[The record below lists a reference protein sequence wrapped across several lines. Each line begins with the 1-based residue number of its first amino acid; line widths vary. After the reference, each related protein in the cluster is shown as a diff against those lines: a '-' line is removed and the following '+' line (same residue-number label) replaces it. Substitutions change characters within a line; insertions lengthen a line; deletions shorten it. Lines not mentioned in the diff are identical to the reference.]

1 MNLGDRRLAGAFKD
15 KESSVS
21 CLTLLVNVFNAAKEG
36 NFMTSLKRLSS
47 SFVTL
52 LTITVLTKLGGAAPI
67 DDLIK
72 GAKQEG
78 TIEFYAPST
87 LTPQGAQALAAA
99 FNKKYGLNIKLQFNP
114 SGNMTRDIGKVVGLG
129 ASGVP
134 PEWDLMV
141 VTDAHHATLWVKKLH
156 QPFDYKSIGVDPKA
170 IQYDNGAVSF
180 ANQFVLPAYNKQLVP
195 AKDAP
200 KTWEDLL
207 NPKWKGKIGVSSA
220 THHMAR
226 LAAGPW
232 GEEKTT
238 NFVKALTK
246 QELILGRLGE
256 IYNRLLLGEIVLAV
270 SLTDSEIKSEKNKSA
285 PVVHAEAV
293 SPLIAPA
300 YQAGVPKNA
309 PHPKAAYLMA
319 GYLTTPEAQKIWE
332 KYAGQSSALIPGTS
346 AYKYAQKKT
355 VVYMT
360 QDQAAMVDRLSREYG
375 KIFGF
380 SGL

>member
-1 MNLGDRRLAGAFKD
+1 MKIYLACCLLVTLALGRDAGA
-15 KESSVS
+15 
-21 CLTLLVNVFNAAKEG
+21 
-36 NFMTSLKRLSS
+36 
-47 SFVTL
+47 
-52 LTITVLTKLGGAAPI
+52 GAAPI
-67 DDLIK
+67 DELIK

-87 LTPQGAQALAAA
+87 LTPQGAQALSAA
-99 FNKKYGLNIKLQFNP
+99 FNKKYGVNVKLQYSP

-141 VTDAHHATLWVKKLH
+141 VTDAHHATLWVKKMH
-156 QPFDYKSIGVDPKA
+156 QAFDYKSIGVDAKA
-170 IQYDNGAVSF
+170 IQYDGGSVSF
-180 ANQFVLPAYNKQLVP
+180 ANQFVLPAYNNKLVL
-195 AKDAP
+195 AKDVP

-226 LAAGPW
+226 LAVGAW

-238 NFVKALTK
+238 HFVKELTK

-256 IYNRLLLGEIVLAV
+256 IYNRLLLGEIVVAV
-270 SLTDSEIKSEKNKSA
+270 SLSDSEAKSDKNKTA
-285 PVVHAEAV
+285 PVVFAEAV

-300 YQAGVPKNA
+300 YHAGVPKNA
-309 PHPKAAYLMA
+309 AHPKVGHLFAAFLA
-319 GYLTTPEAQKIWE
+319 TAEGQKIWD
-332 KYAGQSSALIPGTS
+332 KYAGQTSVLIPGTP
-346 AYKYAQKKT
+346 AHKYVQGKK
-355 VVYMT
+355 VVYIN
-360 QDQAAMVDRLSREYG
+360 QDHAETVDRLSREYG

-380 SGL
+380 TGL

>member
-1 MNLGDRRLAGAFKD
+1 MKRFLAYA
-15 KESSVS
+15 
-21 CLTLLVNVFNAAKEG
+21 LTLELIAGFTASA
-36 NFMTSLKRLSS
+36 L
-47 SFVTL
+47 
-52 LTITVLTKLGGAAPI
+52 AAPI

-87 LTPQGAQALAAA
+87 LTPQGAQALGAA
-99 FNKKYGLNIKLQFNP
+99 FNKKYGLNVKLQYSP

-141 VTDAHHATLWVKKLH
+141 VTDAHHATLWVKKMH
-156 QPFDYKSIGVDPKA
+156 QPFDYKSIGVDAKA
-170 IQYDNGAVSF
+170 VQYDNGSVSF
-180 ANQFVLPAYNKQLVP
+180 ANQFVLPAYNKQLVQ

-200 KTWEDLL
+200 KSWDDLL

-232 GEEKTT
+232 GEEKAT

-246 QELILGRLGE
+246 QDLILGRLGE
-256 IYNRLLLGEIVLAV
+256 IYSRLLLGEIVVAV
-270 SLTDSEIKSEKNKSA
+270 SLSDSEIKSEKNKSA
-285 PVVHAEAV
+285 PVVFAESV
-293 SPLIAPA
+293 SPLLAPA
-300 YQAGVPKNA
+300 YHAGVPKNA
-309 PHPKAAYLMA
+309 AHPMAA
-319 GYLTTPEAQKIWE
+319 YLTTPEAQKIWE
-332 KYAGQSSALIPGTS
+332 KYAGQSSAFIPGTS
-346 AYKYAQKKT
+346 AYKYVQKKQ
-355 VVYMT
+355 VVYMS
-360 QDQAAMVDRLSREYG
+360 QDQAEMIDRLAREYG

-380 SGL
+380 TGL

>member
-1 MNLGDRRLAGAFKD
+1 MK
-15 KESSVS
+15 
-21 CLTLLVNVFNAAKEG
+21 
-36 NFMTSLKRLSS
+36 SLKRLSIC
-47 SFVTL
+47 VVA
-52 LTITVLTKLGGAAPI
+52 LTAIFISTKLGFTAPI
-67 DDLIK
+67 DDLIA
-72 GAKQEG
+72 GAKKEG
-78 TIEFYAPST
+78 VIEFYGPST
-87 LTPQGAQALAAA
+87 LTPQGAQALASA
-99 FNKKYGLNIKLQFNP
+99 FNKKYGLNVKLQFSP

-141 VTDAHHATLWVKKLH
+141 VTDAHHATLWVKKMH

-180 ANQFVLPAYNKQLVP
+180 ANQFVLPAYNKQLVA

-200 KTWEDLL
+200 KSWEDLL

-232 GEEKTT
+232 GEEKAT

-246 QELILGRLGE
+246 QDLILGRLGE
-256 IYNRLLLGEIVLAV
+256 IYNRLLLGEIVVAV
-270 SLTDSEIKSEKNKSA
+270 SLSDSEIKSEKNKSA

-300 YQAGVPKNA
+300 
-309 PHPKAAYLMA
+309 
-319 GYLTTPEAQKIWE
+319 
-332 KYAGQSSALIPGTS
+332 
-346 AYKYAQKKT
+346 
-355 VVYMT
+355 
-360 QDQAAMVDRLSREYG
+360 
-375 KIFGF
+375 
-380 SGL
+380 

>member
-1 MNLGDRRLAGAFKD
+1 MKRDWICYLI
-15 KESSVS
+15 
-21 CLTLLVNVFNAAKEG
+21 LV
-36 NFMTSLKRLSS
+36 
-47 SFVTL
+47 
-52 LTITVLTKLGGAAPI
+52 LTICLCERTFAAPV
-67 DDLIK
+67 DELVK
-72 GAKQEG
+72 AAKQEG
-78 TIEFYAPST
+78 SLELYAPST
-87 LTPQGAQALAAA
+87 LTPQGAAALTAA
-99 FNKKYGLNIKLQFNP
+99 FNKKYGISIKMQYSP
-114 SGNMTRDIGKVVGLG
+114 SGNMTRDVGKVVGLG

-141 VTDAHHATLWVKKLH
+141 VTDAHHATLWVKKMH
-156 QPFDYKSIGVDPKA
+156 QQFDYKSIGVDPKA
-170 IQYDNGAVSF
+170 IQYDNGSVSF

-226 LAAGPW
+226 LAVGAW

-246 QELILGRLGE
+246 QDLILGRLGE
-256 IYNRLLLGEIVLAV
+256 IYNRLLLGEIVVAV
-270 SLTDSEIKSEKNKSA
+270 SLSDSEAKSDKNKNA
-285 PVVHAEAV
+285 PVVFAEAV

-300 YQAGVPKNA
+300 YHAGVPKNA
-309 PHPKAAYLMA
+309 AHPNVGHLFAAFLA
-319 GYLTTPEAQKIWE
+319 TPDAQKIWD
-332 KYAGQSSALIPGTS
+332 KYAGQTSTLIPETP
-346 AYKYAQKKT
+346 AYKYVQGKK
-355 VVYMT
+355 VIYIH
-360 QDQAAMVDRLSREYG
+360 QDQAETVDRLSREYG

>member
-1 MNLGDRRLAGAFKD
+1 
-15 KESSVS
+15 
-21 CLTLLVNVFNAAKEG
+21 
-36 NFMTSLKRLSS
+36 
-47 SFVTL
+47 
-52 LTITVLTKLGGAAPI
+52 
-67 DDLIK
+67 
-72 GAKQEG
+72 
-78 TIEFYAPST
+78 
-87 LTPQGAQALAAA
+87 
-99 FNKKYGLNIKLQFNP
+99 
-114 SGNMTRDIGKVVGLG
+114 
-129 ASGVP
+129 
-134 PEWDLMV
+134 
-141 VTDAHHATLWVKKLH
+141 
-156 QPFDYKSIGVDPKA
+156 
-170 IQYDNGAVSF
+170 
-180 ANQFVLPAYNKQLVP
+180 
-195 AKDAP
+195 
-200 KTWEDLL
+200 
-207 NPKWKGKIGVSSA
+207 
-220 THHMAR
+220 
-226 LAAGPW
+226 
-232 GEEKTT
+232 
-238 NFVKALTK
+238 VKALTK

-256 IYNRLLLGEIVLAV
+256 IYNRLLLGEIVVAV

-360 QDQAAMVDRLSREYG
+360 QDQAEMVDRLSREYG

>member
-1 MNLGDRRLAGAFKD
+1 VIRLLRKLRSLQNLEEEKMKRFFEVLIFALAMVCGSQA
-15 KESSVS
+15 V
-21 CLTLLVNVFNAAKEG
+21 
-36 NFMTSLKRLSS
+36 
-47 SFVTL
+47 
-52 LTITVLTKLGGAAPI
+52 AAPI
-67 DDLIK
+67 DELIK

-78 TIEFYAPST
+78 TLEFYAPST
-87 LTPQGAQALAAA
+87 LTPQGAQALGAA
-99 FNKKYGLNIKLQFNP
+99 FNKKYGLNIKLQYSP

-141 VTDAHHATLWVKKLH
+141 VTDAHHATLWVKKMH

-170 IQYDNGAVSF
+170 VQYDNGSVSF
-180 ANQFVLPAYNKQLVP
+180 ANQFVLPAYNKQLVA
-195 AKDAP
+195 AKDVP

-232 GEEKTT
+232 GEEKAT

-246 QELILGRLGE
+246 QDLILGRLGE
-256 IYNRLLLGEIVLAV
+256 IYSRLLLGEIVVAV
-270 SLTDSEIKSEKNKSA
+270 SLSDSEIKSEKNKGA
-285 PVVHAEAV
+285 PVVFAESV

-300 YQAGVPKNA
+300 YHAGVPKNA
-309 PHPKAAYLMA
+309 AHPKVAELMA

-332 KYAGQSSALIPGTS
+332 KYAGQSSAFIPGTS
-346 AYKYAQKKT
+346 AYKYVQKKQ
-355 VVYMT
+355 VVYMS
-360 QDQAAMVDRLSREYG
+360 QDQAATVDRLSREYG

-380 SGL
+380 TGL

>member
-1 MNLGDRRLAGAFKD
+1 MKGVKRFPIFLISLTAILMSVKPGFAG
-15 KESSVS
+15 
-21 CLTLLVNVFNAAKEG
+21 
-36 NFMTSLKRLSS
+36 
-47 SFVTL
+47 
-52 LTITVLTKLGGAAPI
+52 PI
-67 DDLIK
+67 DDLIS
-72 GAKQEG
+72 GAKKEG

-87 LTPQGAQALAAA
+87 LTPQGAQALGAA

-141 VTDAHHATLWVKKLH
+141 VTDAHHATLWVKKMH
-156 QPFDYKSIGVDPKA
+156 QPFDYKSIGVDPKM

-180 ANQFVLPAYNKQLVP
+180 ANQFVLPAYNKKLVS
-195 AKDAP
+195 ANDAP
-200 KTWEDLL
+200 KTWDDLL
-207 NPKWKGKIGVSSA
+207 NPKWKGKLGVSSA

-232 GEEKTT
+232 GEEKAT

-256 IYNRLLLGEIVLAV
+256 IYNRLLLGEIVVAV
-270 SLTDSEIKSEKNKSA
+270 SLSDSEIKSEKNKSA
-285 PVVHAEAV
+285 PVVFAEAV

-300 YQAGVPKNA
+300 YEAGGPKNA
-309 PHPKAAYLMA
+309 PHPKVAYLMA
-319 GYLTTPEAQKIWE
+319 AYLTTQEAQKIWE
-332 KYAGQSSALIPGTS
+332 KYAGQSSAFIPGTT
-346 AYKYAQKKT
+346 AYKYVQKKN

-360 QDQAAMVDRLSREYG
+360 QDQAEMVDRLSREYG

>member
-1 MNLGDRRLAGAFKD
+1 MKPLQKLSIA
-15 KESSVS
+15 
-21 CLTLLVNVFNAAKEG
+21 LLV
-36 NFMTSLKRLSS
+36 L
-47 SFVTL
+47 
-52 LTITVLTKLGGAAPI
+52 ITVTALTKLAVAAPI

-99 FNKKYGLNIKLQFNP
+99 FNKKYGLNVKLQYSP
-114 SGNMTRDIGKVVGLG
+114 SGNMTRDVGKVVGLG

-141 VTDAHHATLWVKKLH
+141 VTDAHHATLWVKKMH
-156 QPFDYKSIGVDPKA
+156 QTFDYKSIGVDAKA

-180 ANQFVLPAYNKQLVP
+180 ANQFALPAYNRQLVA

-200 KTWEDLL
+200 KSWDDLL
-207 NPKWKGKIGVSSA
+207 NPKWKGKLGVSSA

-256 IYNRLLLGEIVLAV
+256 IYNRLLLGEIVVAV
-270 SLTDSEIKSEKNKSA
+270 SVSDSEIKSEKHKTA
-285 PVVHAEAV
+285 PVVLAESV
-293 SPLIAPA
+293 SPLIAAA
-300 YQAGVPKNA
+300 YDAGVPKNA
-309 PHPKAAYLMA
+309 AHPKVAHLLA
-319 GYLTTPEAQKIWE
+319 GYLTTPDAQKIWE
-332 KYAGQSSALIPGTS
+332 KYAGQSSALIPGTT
-346 AYKYAQKKT
+346 AYKYVQKKE
-355 VVYMT
+355 VVYMS
-360 QDQAAMVDRLSREYG
+360 QDQAEMIDRLSREYG

-380 SGL
+380 TGL